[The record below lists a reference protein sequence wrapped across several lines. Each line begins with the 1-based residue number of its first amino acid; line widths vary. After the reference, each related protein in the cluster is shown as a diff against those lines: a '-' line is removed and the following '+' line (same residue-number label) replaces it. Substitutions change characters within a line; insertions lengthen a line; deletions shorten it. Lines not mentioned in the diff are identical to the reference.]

1 MKTLIYATA
10 LTLAIPFGIVLLQT
24 SSATPAY
31 AGGVL
36 RDAKAPH
43 LIHSNAHPNNAR
55 VQNATHHFQVHVHGG
70 DLSQLSVDVPE
81 GIRLGDRIVVT
92 DESGNK
98 VNAKTSIDDKRI
110 TIIFEQ
116 PVPNGTTLSVSMK
129 GVSSR
134 FLSRG
139 RIWLYPIYGR
149 SVGMTEDVRIGLARI
164 QTR

>member
-10 LTLAIPFGIVLLQT
+10 LTLAIPFGIAWLQT
-24 SSATPAY
+24 SSAPPAY
-31 AGGVL
+31 AKGVL

-43 LIHSNAHPNNAR
+43 LVHNNAHPNNAR
-55 VQNATHHFQVHVHGG
+55 VQNATHHFQVHIQGS

-81 GIRLGDRIVVT
+81 GVRLGDRIVVT
-92 DESGNK
+92 DESGKK
-98 VNAKTSIDDKRI
+98 VNAKISIDDKRI

-116 PVPNGTTLSVSMK
+116 PVPSGTTLTVSLK
-129 GVSSR
+129 GVSTR

-139 RIWLYPIYGR
+139 HVWLYSIYGR
-149 SVGMTEDVRIGLARI
+149 SVGMKEDVRIGLAQI

>member
-10 LTLAIPFGIVLLQT
+10 LTLAIPFGIVSLQA
-24 SSATPAY
+24 SSAAPAY

-36 RDAKAPH
+36 LDAKAPH
-43 LIHSNAHPNNAR
+43 LVHSNAHPNNAR
-55 VQNATHHFQVHVHGG
+55 VQNATHHFQVHVHGSE
-70 DLSQLSVDVPE
+70 LSQLSVDVPE
-81 GIRLGDRIVVT
+81 GIRLSDRIVVT

-98 VNAKTSIDDKRI
+98 VDAKTSIDNKRVTI
-110 TIIFEQ
+110 TFAQ
-116 PVPNGTTLSVSMK
+116 PIPSGTTLSVSMK

-139 RIWLYPIYGR
+139 RLWLYPIYGR